1 MKTYLKFSTFVILLG
16 ILISACASVSSQPV
30 GKEYVLTTD
39 LRNGNLVFLG
49 VSDEINGQE
58 NPTLNAKPGERIT
71 VTLIN
76 GGEGSH
82 SITFPELKASSE
94 IVKEKGEETSI
105 TITVPNVH
113 GEIGYYDGVGNH
125 ADLGMHGKLVVTE
138 TGASMPASLTTSNGD
153 PAVLA
158 AFQKGACGSCHTIS
172 GIPGAVGVIAPKLDD
187 ISMMA
192 EMHIKDSTYTGSA
205 ATAEEFIHESI
216 IDPNLFIAP
225 DCPTGACPPNVMPA
239 TLSQTLTTDEVNSI
253 VTYLSSLPEGAYT
266 ESTGT
271 AETSAAVAEPD
282 NSGVD
287 IVRDPAD
294 IPAPIGDR
302 EPTTVRIDL
311 EAIEVTGQL
320 ADGTTYS
327 YWTFNG
333 VVPGPFLRVRVG
345 DTIEVHM
352 KNSTSSSMNHS
363 VDFHAVTGPGGGAVM
378 TQTEPGKETMFTAKA
393 LNPGLFV
400 YHCATPMVAQHIT
413 NGMYGLILVEPEGGL
428 PLVDR
433 EFYIMQGELYTAG
446 SFGEQGHQMS
456 DTTKLLDEEPEYFV
470 FNGAANALKDKKP
483 LHANV
488 GESVRI
494 FFGVGGPN
502 FTSSFHVIGEIFD
515 RVYDQASITGAPLT
529 DVQTTLVPPGGAT
542 MVEFNLEVP
551 GNFVL
556 VDHALSRLQRGLVGL
571 LIVDGEP
578 NVDIYDG
585 TPSPGSGH

>member
-271 AETSAAVAEPD
+271 AETS
-282 NSGVD
+282 
-287 IVRDPAD
+287 
-294 IPAPIGDR
+294 
-302 EPTTVRIDL
+302 
-311 EAIEVTGQL
+311 
-320 ADGTTYS
+320 
-327 YWTFNG
+327 
-333 VVPGPFLRVRVG
+333 
-345 DTIEVHM
+345 
-352 KNSTSSSMNHS
+352 
-363 VDFHAVTGPGGGAVM
+363 
-378 TQTEPGKETMFTAKA
+378 
-393 LNPGLFV
+393 
-400 YHCATPMVAQHIT
+400 
-413 NGMYGLILVEPEGGL
+413 
-428 PLVDR
+428 
-433 EFYIMQGELYTAG
+433 
-446 SFGEQGHQMS
+446 
-456 DTTKLLDEEPEYFV
+456 
-470 FNGAANALKDKKP
+470 
-483 LHANV
+483 
-488 GESVRI
+488 
-494 FFGVGGPN
+494 
-502 FTSSFHVIGEIFD
+502 
-515 RVYDQASITGAPLT
+515 
-529 DVQTTLVPPGGAT
+529 
-542 MVEFNLEVP
+542 
-551 GNFVL
+551 
-556 VDHALSRLQRGLVGL
+556 
-571 LIVDGEP
+571 
-578 NVDIYDG
+578 
-585 TPSPGSGH
+585 